1 VTRIVIDAS
10 VTLSW
15 CFPDEQTQTSMD
27 VLDRLK
33 AGEQALVP
41 AFWALEVVNTLL
53 VGERKGRITAEQT
66 RVFLDTLRIL
76 NPTLDYASLE
86 QVAGPIQIIC
96 RDHHLTPYDA
106 LYIELALRS
115 GCPLATL
122 DQPQN
127 MPQARLA
134 FVARESPVHAAS
146 GCMWLASS
154 RQAIRSDQAK

>member
-1 VTRIVIDAS
+1 VTGIVIDAS

-15 CFPDEQTQTSMD
+15 CFPDEQTYMSMN

-41 AFWALEVVNTLL
+41 AFWALEVLNTLL
-53 VGERKGRITAEQT
+53 VGERRGRITAEQT
-66 RVFLDTLRIL
+66 EAFLGALRVL
-76 NPTLDYASLE
+76 NPILDYASLE

-96 RDHHLTPYDA
+96 RDHQLTPYDA

-122 DQPQN
+122 DQPQ
-127 MPQARLA
+127 R
-134 FVARESPVHAAS
+134 RAAGS
-146 GCMWLASS
+146 LGVRCL
-154 RQAIRSDQAK
+154 